1 MSGSLQG
8 RPVLD
13 RPERYG
19 AKASGAGVGP
29 RATKKYWPVL
39 VVALA
44 ASIHAHDFSTS
55 ESSIEIDGSTVR
67 ARVRVNLLEFPGTD
81 VNGDQWIS
89 YDELDK
95 NIEVVFGLIKKHYTL
110 TAPDAPAGIV
120 ADRYQIVEDHVL
132 QIDIRYT
139 FGHAVRQVDLQS
151 TLDAIFGPTHQHLAR
166 AAIAGEV
173 QREILD
179 ASNRT
184 AYFDARRVTPV
195 RILAV
200 IAAALGLA
208 GLGVYRYRAT
218 RRPEL

>member
-1 MSGSLQG
+1 M
-8 RPVLD
+8 
-13 RPERYG
+13 PERYG

-29 RATKKYWPVL
+29 RATKKCWPL
-39 VVALA
+39 VVFALA
-44 ASIHAHDFSTS
+44 TGASLRAHDFSTS

-67 ARVRVNLLEFPGTD
+67 ARVSVNLLEFPGTD
-81 VNGDQWIS
+81 VSGDQRIS

-95 NIEVVFGLIKKHYTL
+95 NIERVFGSIKKHYTL
-110 TAPDAPAGIV
+110 AAPDAPDGIV
-120 ADRYQIVEDHVL
+120 ADRYQIVDDHVL

-139 FGHAVRQVDLQS
+139 FGHAVGQLELQS
-151 TLDAIFGPTHQHLAR
+151 TLDEIFGPTHQHLAR

-184 AYFDARRVTPV
+184 AHFDARRVTAARV
-195 RILAV
+195 LTIAV
-200 IAAALGLA
+200 AALGLA
-208 GLGVYRYRAT
+208 GLAVYRYRSTRSST